1 MERANQ
7 FVGQSLAFLDAV
19 ERASRAAP
27 LNRPVL
33 VIGERGTGKELIAE
47 RLHHLSSRWAGPL
60 VIMNCAALP
69 ESLIEAELFGH
80 EAGSFTGASKTRHG
94 RFEEADGGTLFLD
107 ELGTLSMPA
116 QDRLLRAVEYGE
128 VTRIGASKP
137 ISVDVRIVA
146 ATNESLPA
154 MVDRGK
160 FRADLLDRLSF
171 EVVTLPPLRA
181 RNGDIPLLVDHFGR
195 RMAVELEWANCPGFS
210 PRAIAE
216 LEAYHWPGNVRE
228 LRNAVERAVYR
239 WEDPEREID
248 AIQFDPFHSP
258 WAPAASPALQ
268 ALAAPAVADEPV
280 AAAAAATAP
289 PAAPPE
295 TTSDFRAAVAEYERS
310 ILQNALAANR
320 FNQRATASALNL
332 SYDQLRHALKRH
344 KLLEADA
351 A

>member
-1 MERANQ
+1 
-7 FVGQSLAFLDAV
+7 
-19 ERASRAAP
+19 
-27 LNRPVL
+27 
-33 VIGERGTGKELIAE
+33 
-47 RLHHLSSRWAGPL
+47 
-60 VIMNCAALP
+60 
-69 ESLIEAELFGH
+69 
-80 EAGSFTGASKTRHG
+80 
-94 RFEEADGGTLFLD
+94 
-107 ELGTLSMPA
+107 
-116 QDRLLRAVEYGE
+116 
-128 VTRIGASKP
+128 
-137 ISVDVRIVA
+137 
-146 ATNESLPA
+146 

-181 RNGDIPLLVDHFGR
+181 RIGDIPLLVDHFGR
-195 RMAVELEWANCPGFS
+195 RMAVELEWPNWPGFS